1 MEFIRRHFNVLAWI
15 ALVFVL
21 VVTALSLNAT
31 RKLKFDYDF
40 ESFFPQGDPALDE
53 YQEFRKTFEYDNEYV
68 LLAFGNKKGIFD
80 PDFLSRVAWFTDSIR
95 HVRNVTSVA
104 SPTNAEYMIIGP
116 LGPIKLPYLHYDDS
130 TQYRSDSTRIYNSK
144 ELTGTLFS
152 TDRKSVC
159 LYIKTTEGIAK
170 LPSDTLLATMNAMI
184 DSQHFDSMHMAGK
197 MNGQKVYLDRLQ
209 NEFLVFFIASFL
221 LVVLFLFISFRTF
234 WGIWVPILIVLLS
247 IIWTLGLMQATGKAL
262 DIMTVL
268 LPTMMFVVG
277 MSDTVHIMS
286 KYLEEMR
293 HIKKYGGNRFDAL
306 IKTIREV
313 GFPTFL
319 TLLTTALGF
328 LTLLYSTIRPIR
340 DFGIYTSIGVFI
352 AFVLAYALMPVILNA
367 VKEPKLR
374 EENENNLFWYKRL
387 HTLLRWIFSHTRW
400 VVAGTVLL
408 CGVALFGVSKIEL
421 NNYLIEGLT
430 RGDKLRQ
437 DFNFF
442 EAHYSGVRPFEMK
455 LQPRDTT
462 QSLLEPQ
469 NLRAIDTLEK
479 YLENEYGVG
488 FLLSPN
494 TLVKGMN
501 KADNGGD
508 PAFFCLPKSDSAIR
522 NLTGMLTDLKKRKE
536 IKTLLRK
543 DEHAGRITGKMHDIG
558 SKKIRVLNEKLE
570 QFIANTPALQP
581 VKCTITGGAHMLD
594 KDNEYLVNN
603 MMQGLGLSIVVV
615 ALIIAFIHRN
625 VRMVVIAI
633 IPNIV
638 PILLIGGVMGYC
650 GVELKSST
658 AIIFSIA
665 FGIATDDTIHFLAR
679 LKLELNQ
686 GKSVIYAVKRTF
698 LSTGKAVIITTLIL
712 SSGFLTLV
720 ASGFES
726 TFYFGLLVSITL
738 FIAVMTDL
746 LLFPVLVVWM
756 LKGKKKP

>member
-1 MEFIRRHFNVLAWI
+1 MEFIRKHFKVLAWI
-15 ALVFVL
+15 ALAFVL
-21 VVTALSLNAT
+21 LVTAFSLNAT

-40 ESFFPQGDPALDE
+40 ESFFPAGDPALKE
-53 YQEFRKTFEYDNEYV
+53 YEEFRNTFEYDNEYV
-68 LLAFGNKKGIFD
+68 LLAFENKKGIFD
-80 PDFLSRVAWFTDSIR
+80 ADFLQRVATFTDSIR

-104 SPTNAEYMIIGP
+104 SPTTAEYMIISP
-116 LGPIKLPYLHYDDS
+116 LGPVKMPYLHYDDP
-130 TQYRSDSTRIYNSK
+130 TQYKTDSIRIYRSK
-144 ELTGTLFS
+144 ELNGTLFS

-159 LYIKTTEGIAK
+159 LFIKTTEGIAK
-170 LPSDTLLATMNAMI
+170 LPSDSLLATMNAMI
-184 DSQHFDSMHMAGK
+184 DAGHFDAVHMAGK
-197 MNGQKVYLDRLQ
+197 INGQKVYLDRLQ
-209 NEFLVFFIASFL
+209 NEFLVFFIASFI
-221 LVVLFLFISFRTF
+221 LVILFLYISFRSF
-234 WGIWVPILIVLLS
+234 WGVWVPILIVLLS
-247 IIWTLGLMQATGKAL
+247 IIWTLGLMQITGKAL

-277 MSDTVHIMS
+277 MSDTVHIMT

-293 HIKKYGGNRFDAL
+293 LIKKYGGNRFDAL
-306 IKTIREV
+306 IKTIKEV
-313 GFPTFL
+313 GFPTFI

-387 HTLLRWIFSHTRW
+387 HTLLRWIFSHTRT
-400 VVAGTVLL
+400 VAIGALLL
-408 CGVALFGVSKIEL
+408 CTIAGIGISRIEL

-437 DFNFF
+437 DFDFF
-442 EAHYSGVRPFEMK
+442 EKNYSGVRPFEM
-455 LQPRDTT
+455 LVLPRDST

-479 YLENEYGVG
+479 YLEEEYGVG
-488 FLLSPN
+488 FLLTPA
-494 TLVKGMN
+494 TLVKGLH

-508 PAFFCLPKSDSAIR
+508 PAFFSLPANDSVLVS
-522 NLTGMLTDLKKRKE
+522 LTAMLDDFKKRKE
-536 IKTLLRK
+536 IKTILRK

-558 SKKIRVLNEKLE
+558 SKRIRVLNEKLDA
-570 QFIANTPALQP
+570 FLKNNPAMQT
-581 VKCTITGGAHMLD
+581 VTCRITGGAYMLD

-603 MMQGLGLSIVVV
+603 MMQGLGLSIIVV
-615 ALIIAFIHRN
+615 ALIIALIHRN
-625 VRMVVIAI
+625 IRMVVIAI
-633 IPNIV
+633 IPNLV
-638 PILLIGGVMGYC
+638 PIVLIGGVMGYF
-650 GVELKSST
+650 GIELKSST

-698 LSTGKAVIITTLIL
+698 LSTGKAVIVTSLIL

-746 LLFPVLVVWM
+746 LLFPVLVVWL
-756 LKGKKKP
+756 LKRKK